1 MQVNPHVQ
9 NIASLF
15 FNSAWMTVFGHRAC
29 EVSGVHVSW
38 NNLYNP
44 SKVLAHFHMQVTIFE
59 DGTWQSVLL
68 VGCHNQINYKW
79 TSSSVLVHHYHRSK
93 TFDPQA
99 LAQKLTLHQNTEQGK
114 GPFFLHTTLLSFTNV
129 KFECVFTHISSL
141 TNSRLSLLTSGR
153 FRGACQGES
162 VRSTRSPLFHL
173 LVCHC
178 TCRKGG

>member
-9 NIASLF
+9 NIASHF
-15 FNSAWMTVFGHRAC
+15 FDSAWMTVFGHRAS
-29 EVSGVHVSW
+29 EVRGVRVSW

-44 SKVLAHFHMQVTIFE
+44 SKVLAHFHMQATIFE

-79 TSSSVLVHHYHRSK
+79 TSASVLVHHYHRSK
-93 TFDPQA
+93 KFDPPQA

-114 GPFFLHTTLLSFTNV
+114 GPFFAHHLTELYQRKV
-129 KFECVFTHISSL
+129 WVCFTHISSL

-153 FRGACQGES
+153 FRGACQSE
-162 VRSTRSPLFHL
+162 
-173 LVCHC
+173 
-178 TCRKGG
+178 